1 MVDTTNETALEAA
14 LNRLPAW
21 RREGQAITRTV
32 TVPSFTDG
40 IDLVGR
46 VARAAEEANHHP
58 DIDIRY
64 TTITFTLTSHDVGHL
79 TERDLKSAARI
90 DTLVE
95 QG

>member
-1 MVDTTNETALEAA
+1 MVDTSNETTLEAA

-21 RREGQAITRTV
+21 RREGQTITRSV
-32 TVPSFTDG
+32 TVPSFTDA
-40 IDLVGR
+40 IDLVVR

-64 TTITFTLTSHDVGHL
+64 TTVTFTLTSHDVGRL
-79 TERDLKSAARI
+79 TERDLRLAARI
-90 DTLVE
+90 DVLVE